1 MYVNKYE
8 TETELLINKQV
19 FINIYILLSRMLA
32 RRVILIL
39 KNNLKLPST
48 QNVCYDIE
56 SFECVLVRSSNE
68 KALT

>member
-32 RRVILIL
+32 RGVILIL
-39 KNNLKLPST
+39 KNTPQIAQYAKRLL
-48 QNVCYDIE
+48 
-56 SFECVLVRSSNE
+56 
-68 KALT
+68 

>member
-32 RRVILIL
+32 RGGHFNIKKYTSNCPVRKTSAMTL
-39 KNNLKLPST
+39 NLL
-48 QNVCYDIE
+48 NV
-56 SFECVLVRSSNE
+56 F
-68 KALT
+68 